1 MSREVLVT
9 RSTLVCVAVAA
20 VFGVIA
26 PGAQAKTLQVKGS
39 ERGAV
44 IDAQGATTLFAALGS
59 DQRGQYAARNSTTS
73 APAAN
78 GTVTFTS
85 KFIDYYAAGTESG
98 TLTGTATLQPDG
110 SATLSGTG
118 KITAGTGRYK
128 HAKGTL
134 KFTGI
139 QRSDGRYTVTYTG
152 TLTY

>member
-1 MSREVLVT
+1 VVLGVT
-9 RSTLVCVAVAA
+9 
-20 VFGVIA
+20 A
-26 PGAQAKTLQVKGS
+26 PGAQAKTLQIKGS

-59 DQRGQYAARNSTTS
+59 DQRGPYAARNSTTT

-98 TLTGTATLQPDG
+98 TLTGTAVAQPDG
-110 SATLSGTG
+110 SAALSGTG
-118 KITAGTGRYK
+118 KITGGSGRYK

-134 KFTGI
+134 KFTGT
-139 QRSDGRYTVTYTG
+139 QGSDGRYTVTYTG